1 MSDIASKRRTIVV
14 AALSGLLLAA
24 GPALAAEH
32 GKGRD
37 RGHGG
42 DRNEHAEQHRGKFG
56 ARERLAVHE
65 FYAREFRPEH
75 CPPGLAKKHNGC
87 LPPGQARKW
96 RVGHPLPRDVVVQ
109 AVPPALVVKIGP
121 PPPGYRYARV
131 ANDILM
137 LATGTG
143 MVVDAIQDLGAR

>member
-1 MSDIASKRRTIVV
+1 MSHFASKRRTIVV

-37 RGHGG
+37 RGHGR
-42 DRNEHAEQHRGKFG
+42 DRNEHAEQRHDRFG
-56 ARERLAVHE
+56 EHQRMEVRE

-96 RVGHPLPRDVVVQ
+96 AIGRPLPHDIVMQ
-109 AVPPALVVKIGP
+109 SVPPALVVKMGP

-137 LATGTG
+137 LAIGTG